1 MNRIDLLIL
10 DRDGVINLDSDNY
23 IRKPEEFFPIES
35 SLKAIRD
42 CNKAG
47 IPVVVA
53 TNQSGVGRG
62 YYTLETLNAIHDK
75 MHAALK
81 ANGAW
86 VDKIYFC
93 PHRPDAGC
101 DCRKPS
107 TGMLAAIKC
116 DYPQQFERSIM
127 VGDSWSDW
135 QVATSMGVPPY
146 LVRTGKGERT
156 LKSHGANIPK
166 ERVFS
171 NLSAVVADVIF
182 TRSVC

>member
-1 MNRIDLLIL
+1 MKNIDLLIL
-10 DRDGVINLDSDNY
+10 DRDGVINYDSDNY
-23 IRKPEEFFPIES
+23 IRKPDEFIPIES
-35 SLKAIRD
+35 SLKAISS

-62 YYTLETLNAIHDK
+62 YYTLETLAAIHDK

-81 ANGAW
+81 AHSGW

-93 PHRPDAGC
+93 PHAPDAGC
-101 DCRKPS
+101 DCRKPG
-107 TGMLAAIKC
+107 TGMLAAIKR
-116 DYPQQFERSIM
+116 DYPQKFDQSIM
-127 VGDSWSDW
+127 VGDTWSDW

-156 LKSHGANIPK
+156 LKAHGANISK

-171 NLSAVVADVIF
+171 DLSAVVADIIL
-182 TRSVC
+182 RG